1 MKTMKKAF
9 LLFAALFI
17 ATIAN
22 AQISPITFGPKVGY
36 QTTKLSTNRD
46 VIKSDF
52 KGNMA
57 FGVFARLT
65 IKNVILQ
72 PELLYYKSGKV
83 FEVKPLGND
92 WGLDNLIPNPT
103 FTINQSN
110 FALPIMMGYQFI
122 DIPLIKMRATVG
134 PVLYFAVGET
144 EYSVNGENLP
154 YLNESV
160 AEDMTMGAAFNLGV
174 DLWKLTLDVNYSFGL
189 TEAFDDEIE
198 VPGLPEIEI
207 GDNTKQNIFTV
218 TLGFKIL

>member
-1 MKTMKKAF
+1 MKKVF

-36 QTTKLSTNRD
+36 QTTKLSLDKN

-65 IKNVILQ
+65 IKNVVLQ
-72 PELLYYKSGKV
+72 PELLYYKSGKM
-83 FEVKPLGND
+83 FEVSALGND
-92 WGLDNLIPNPT
+92 WGLNNLVPNPT

-110 FALPIMMGYQFI
+110 LALPVLIGYQFV
-122 DIPLIKMRATVG
+122 DIPILKMRANVG
-134 PVLYFAVGET
+134 PVFYFAVGKA
-144 EYSVNGENLP
+144 EYSMNGEDIPLP
-154 YLNESV
+154 VES
-160 AEDMTMGAAFNLGV
+160 ATENMTMGAALNLGV
-174 DLWKLTLDVNYSFGL
+174 DIWKLTLDVNYSLGL
-189 TEAFDDEIE
+189 TDVFDDELEAGGYE
-198 VPGLPEIEI
+198 VDL

>member
-1 MKTMKKAF
+1 MKKAF

-65 IKNVILQ
+65 IKNVVLQ
-72 PELLYYKSGKV
+72 PELLYFKSGKV

-92 WGLDNLIPNPT
+92 WGLGNLIPNPT
-103 FTINQSN
+103 ISINQSN
-110 FALPIMMGYQFI
+110 FAMPIMMGYQFI

-134 PVLYFAVGET
+134 PVLYFSVGET

-160 AEDMTMGAAFNLGV
+160 AEDMTMGAAFNLGI

-198 VPGLPEIEI
+198 IPGLPEIEVA
-207 GDNTKQNIFTV
+207 DNTKQNIFTV
-218 TLGFKIL
+218 TLGFKLL

>member
-1 MKTMKKAF
+1 MKKVL
-9 LLFAALFI
+9 LLFVALFV
-17 ATIAN
+17 ATAVN

-36 QTTKLSTNRD
+36 QTTKLSTDKN

-65 IKNVILQ
+65 IKNIVLQ
-72 PELLYYKSGKV
+72 PELLYYKSGKMFDV
-83 FEVKPLGND
+83 NVMGDN
-92 WGLDNLIPNPT
+92 WGLNNLIPNPT

-110 FALPIMMGYQFI
+110 LALPVMLGYQFV
-122 DIPLIKMRATVG
+122 DIPLIKMRANVG
-134 PVLYFAVGET
+134 PVFYFAIGQAS
-144 EYSVNGENLP
+144 YSMNGENIP
-154 YLNESV
+154 YV
-160 AEDMTMGAAFNLGV
+160 DDDVTEDMTIGAALNLGI
-174 DLWKLTLDVNYSFGL
+174 DLWKFTLDVNYSLGL

-198 VPGLPEIEI
+198 VPGVGEFEM

>member
-1 MKTMKKAF
+1 MKKVF

-36 QTTKLSTNRD
+36 QTTKLSLDKN

-65 IKNVILQ
+65 IKNVVLQ
-72 PELLYYKSGKV
+72 PELLYYKSGKM
-83 FEVKPLGND
+83 FEVSALGND
-92 WGLDNLIPNPT
+92 WGLNNLVPNPT

-110 FALPIMMGYQFI
+110 LALPVLIGYQFV
-122 DIPLIKMRATVG
+122 DIPILKMRANVG
-134 PVLYFAVGET
+134 PVFYFAVGKA
-144 EYSVNGENLP
+144 EYSMNGEDIPLP
-154 YLNESV
+154 VES
-160 AEDMTMGAAFNLGV
+160 ATENMTMGAALNLGL
-174 DLWKLTLDVNYSFGL
+174 DIWKLTLDINYSLGL
-189 TEAFDDEIE
+189 TDVFDDE
-198 VPGLPEIEI
+198 LEIAGHEI
-207 GDNTKQNIFTV
+207 DLGDDTKQNIFTV